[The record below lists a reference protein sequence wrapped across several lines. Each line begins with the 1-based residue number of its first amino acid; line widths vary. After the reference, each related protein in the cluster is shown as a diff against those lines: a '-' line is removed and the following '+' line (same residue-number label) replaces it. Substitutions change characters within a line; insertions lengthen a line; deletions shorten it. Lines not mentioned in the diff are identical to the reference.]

1 MEEITVVHN
10 LYNLPRPVDA
20 IERILTHFPPSRP
33 FLLNSGETFPRR
45 NNKKITMPNTYF
57 LLEGTMMCCIG
68 SGSEKQ
74 NLFLAMGPNII
85 NIDNLN
91 IAHLEFSLE
100 SVTPCLID
108 SISYTDFQRVISE
121 NNLWQ
126 DMYEI
131 TIHRIR
137 YFGMRVLAAGMQS
150 SYEIIR
156 TYLLYLENET
166 AFNMKQRYT
175 VVKFMQTFTRLS
187 RSMILRVL
195 AELKIGGFIELEN
208 GKLIRICRKLPEK
221 F

>member
-1 MEEITVVHN
+1 MYN
-10 LYNLPRPVDA
+10 PYNLPRSIEA
-20 IERILTHFPPSRP
+20 IERILAHFPPSRP
-33 FLLNSGETFPRR
+33 FLLDSGETFPKRG
-45 NNKKITMPNTYF
+45 NKKNAMHKTYF

-85 NIDNLN
+85 NIDNIN
-91 IAHLEFSLE
+91 VSGLEFSLE
-100 SVTPCLID
+100 AVTPCLVD
-108 SISYTDFQRVISE
+108 SINYTDFQEVISE
-121 NNLWQ
+121 NDLWK
-126 DMYEI
+126 DMYEL
-131 TIHRIR
+131 TVNRIR
-137 YFGMRVLAAGMQS
+137 YLGMRALTAGMQS

-166 AFNMKQRYT
+166 AYNLKQRYT

-208 GKLIRICRKLPEK
+208 GKLIRVCRKLPEK